1 MAAAADL
8 LGFVV
13 DFAANGTAQ
22 VVDSFLLRYG
32 AVVWRRVLVFLRL
45 LSGLL
50 FERLASSVNL
60 RDIVALVIL
69 LIICLPG
76 GVVFLP
82 RSIMCSRCGA
92 LVHGAGIRVFVWV
105 DGARAGRNAVRLRT
119 ISDGARWLRVGV
131 CLRRVRVLLGFLGLF
146 RLFCVRIWS
155 LASCSSGVRIVLNN
169 RTDLL
174 ADNISRCRP
183 VLVG

>member
-32 AVVWRRVLVFLRL
+32 AVVWRRVLVFSRL

-105 DGARAGRNAVRLRT
+105 DGARAGRNAVRLCT
-119 ISDGARWLRVGV
+119 ISDGARWLRIGV
-131 CLRRVRVLLGFLGLF
+131 CLRRVRVLLGLLGLF